1 MSDPV
6 ATMDPPVGANG
17 TSHPHG
23 TGHHDRD
30 MLDRVQ
36 QLRLDNQLGGAKSAR
51 TGSTWLPWI
60 LCGVLALTW
69 ASVAIRSYRN
79 PTAVAVPSTNT
90 AIPQSTGES
99 PSAPPSPTA
108 PVAAGTVQLEVKGY
122 LVPAQQIAVSPIEVG
137 GLITELNVIE
147 GKLFPKGA
155 VLAKIDDTSYRT
167 AAAEAEATYAAAKMR
182 LAELLPSSVREIEL
196 DQVEGELEE
205 AKASMKRAED
215 ILKRLRSIR
224 TTAAEQELVQAET
237 DFRATSAR
245 VDRLKATLEILKE
258 GPRPE
263 KIKAAEAEVRAAQ
276 ARVDQAN
283 WRLGNCI
290 IKAPITGTVLT
301 KKAELGNL
309 VNPLAFA
316 ATSGSVC
323 DIADLADL
331 EVDLEIPERDIRKL
345 AVGQPCR
352 LRADAYPD
360 KLYNGILDRI
370 MPIANR
376 AKSVVNVRVKVRLPT
391 GEVPGTYLKPEM
403 GVVVSFLPM
412 PGLSDKAT
420 EDTNP

>member
-6 ATMDPPVGANG
+6 ATLDPPVEANG
-17 TSHPHG
+17 TASHK
-23 TGHHDRD
+23 RE

-36 QLRLDNQLGGAKSAR
+36 QLRLDSRLSGAKSAR
-51 TGSTWLPWI
+51 AGSGRLPWI

-69 ASVAIRSYRN
+69 AGVAIRTYRN
-79 PTAVAVPSTNT
+79 PAAVAVPGIATP
-90 AIPQSTGES
+90 APVATGES
-99 PSAPPSPTA
+99 PGTPAPKAA

-137 GLITELNVIE
+137 GLITELNVVE
-147 GKLFPKGA
+147 GKLFPRGA
-155 VLAKIDDTSYRT
+155 ILAKIDDTSYRT
-167 AAAEAEATYAAAKMR
+167 SAAEAQATLAAARMR

-196 DQVEGELEE
+196 DQIEGELEE

-224 TTAAEQELVQAET
+224 ATAAEQELVQAET
-237 DFRATSAR
+237 DFRAASAR

-290 IKAPITGTVLT
+290 IRTPITGTVLT

-352 LRADAYPD
+352 IRADAYPD
-360 KLYNGILDRI
+360 KLYTGILDRI

-376 AKSVVNVRVKVRLPT
+376 AKSVVNVRVKVRLPD

-403 GVVVSFLPM
+403 GAVVSFLPM
-412 PGLSDKAT
+412 NASHEQSAGA
-420 EDTNP
+420 E

>member
-6 ATMDPPVGANG
+6 ATLDPPVEANG
-17 TSHPHG
+17 ASH
-23 TGHHDRD
+23 HHRD

-51 TGSTWLPWI
+51 TGSAWLPWI
-60 LCGVLALTW
+60 LCGILALTW
-69 ASVAIRSYRN
+69 SGVAIRTYRN
-79 PTAVAVPSTNT
+79 PPAAAPG
-90 AIPQSTGES
+90 I
-99 PSAPPSPTA
+99 PSATPPSSPVGDSPGATPTPTA

-215 ILKRLRSIR
+215 LLKRLRSIR

-237 DFRATSAR
+237 DFRAASAR

-283 WRLGNCI
+283 WRLGNCV

-331 EVDLEIPERDIRKL
+331 EVDLEIPERDISKL

-352 LRADAYPD
+352 IRADAYPD
-360 KLYNGILDRI
+360 KLYAGILDRI

-376 AKSVVNVRVKVRLPT
+376 AKSVVNVRVKVRLPA
-391 GEVPGTYLKPEM
+391 GEIPGTYLKPEM
-403 GVVVSFLPM
+403 GAVVSFLPM
-412 PGLSDKAT
+412 PDTQDKAT
-420 EDTNP
+420 N